1 MVRFRSHANQNQI
14 DPFNAG
20 EPEMP
25 WNDPSALHD
34 DACSVPAKGEGYE
47 PPHNNQVE
55 PQQSILAEQ
64 LANSPVEQPITTAA
78 EPQRET
84 FAEAQGQQMTF
95 TSAKPAE
102 RPKRL
107 LSRIIGW
114 IVIAVVTVTI
124 IGVIVDLVGDLFDD
138 FQETPDN
145 PFIESSENTY
155 SDDESYT
162 TEENSAALEVVNSYL
177 ADVQSGNNTAVND
190 RLNRGLND
198 SVANWLAYR
207 LDDLGID
214 AQSYYDA
221 AQASLTFTE
230 VEAYAYSNGEGTVFA
245 QASVLSNYSFALDF
259 YDNVQE
265 YLQKEGASDVSSLSN
280 DQKSHLQAIFDDTAE
295 GFSETD
301 TSYLSFKLAKDAG
314 TWAIDEESFMEEMDY
329 LFNCD

>member
-34 DACSVPAKGEGYE
+34 DTCSVPAKGEGYE
-47 PPHNNQVE
+47 PPHTNQVE
-55 PQQSILAEQ
+55 PQQSI
-64 LANSPVEQPITTAA
+64 
-78 EPQRET
+78 
-84 FAEAQGQQMTF
+84 FDEAQSQP
-95 TSAKPAE
+95 TSFAPAKPAVH
-102 RPKRL
+102 PKRL

-138 FQETPDN
+138 FQETSDN
-145 PFIESSENTY
+145 PFIESSEKTY

-162 TEENSAALEVVNSYL
+162 TEENSAALEVVNVYL

-198 SVANWLAYR
+198 SVAYWLDYR
-207 LDDLGID
+207 LDDLGIN

-221 AQASLTFTE
+221 AQSSLTFTE

-265 YLQKEGASDVSSLSN
+265 YLQQEGVSEVSGLSN

-295 GFSETD
+295 GFSEID
-301 TSYLSFKLAKDAG
+301 TSYLSFELTKDAG
-314 TWAIDEESFMEEMDY
+314 TWAVDEESFMEEMDY